1 MDGTKVMLK
10 DLGST
15 NGTYVHD
22 GNDFQQLHNS
32 ASVKLKSMV
41 KFGTSTIVKL
51 TRETET
57 QYEH

>member
-1 MDGTKVMLK
+1 MSGTRVMVK

-22 GNDFQQLHNS
+22 GDEFQRITENTP
-32 ASVKLKSMV
+32 VKLKTLV
-41 KFGTSTIVKL
+41 KFGTTTIVQL
-51 TRETET
+51 VRETET